1 MGSSNPK
8 VLLSFYQHAFLSF
21 GEEKKKSKLL
31 HQSSE
36 GCRVADLV

>member
-21 GEEKKKSKLL
+21 GEEKKKKVSCYTS
-31 HQSSE
+31 HQK
-36 GCRVADLV
+36 VAGLQI